1 MRNPWTKTA
10 VLLLTA
16 VALPLAACGK
26 KRTPKPPSQ
35 VEAEKEEEKT
45 E

>member
-1 MRNPWTKTA
+1 MRSPWTKTA

-26 KRTPKPPSQ
+26 KSNPKPPSQ
-35 VEAEKEEEKT
+35 VEAEAKEEKT